1 MEPNN
6 QPVAVAKPKQLLGS
20 IELIKRAW
28 VFYKANFRRLWPLYL
43 LGSLGSLGLQFQ
55 FSDKT
60 AALFSGHSS
69 VVAVVVALVIIVSI
83 LLFLSQI
90 ALLKSIVDVRKG
102 QYEGIKSAYKKSS
115 KFFWPY
121 IVILIMLSLAKAGA
135 MVLFIVPGIILAG
148 YLSFTSCEFFD
159 QEKKG
164 FKALLGSWSL
174 VRGYWKS
181 VVWRWIVISIL
192 ISLTMLIVIIPL
204 AIVGTV
210 LVIVAVAI
218 KSTAMTVISVSVG
231 LIIIAIFCL
240 LLVVPLGIITMF
252 ELYYNLKEVRSA
264 EKLADEAVDR
274 RRRFK
279 LIWAMIIGVLAF
291 IVAFMIGIYLVAKLE
306 KTANSGIPASAIIPG
321 NTYFTSEDASDAFTI
336 DYPANWHKE
345 FETTE
350 RVNGNY
356 FRTAQFAP
364 NLVKK
369 IPGDVRVAS
378 TTISLYINNVEPG
391 IKTVEDFKNYFLERL
406 MGDKTAVI
414 SDVKTSTTTIGIFS
428 ALELSYTH
436 KISPAG
442 FEPVTFKVT
451 DKIVLLGDYVYILE
465 YRSDPLTYDDNIEV
479 FENMTKSW
487 YLHYFQ
493 RKSGSDSLIY
503 DNRDYGIS
511 LEYPSAWIQI
521 GATPETGL
529 VAQFIRPDFDNQG
542 LFDPGKSIAV
552 WIEKFSGNLELFK
565 KNTLKS
571 VLVGDNVLKSVSPI
585 TIGQQDGYEMTY
597 EWNDG
602 NDLGSSIIYLTIRDG
617 RGYSMVL
624 NGLAPDDP
632 LIAKFRSSFK
642 FLESEPQSRNNDEE
656 TYDNRQFGYK
666 LTVPKQW
673 TKLAKTT
680 YEDKIVDSYSFVSGD
695 QDSFMGVLS
704 VSAPDD
710 YYHYNGRYSVERY
723 RDDNLEY
730 LKNGPTTLEGFSLL
744 QTGTTTIGKLPS
756 AYYVGKYQ
764 SDTSRIGGIPP
775 ILRIKQLFIDNDGT
789 VRWISYIDDEAD
801 FEKYLPMINKIMES
815 LRVR

>member
-20 IELIKRAW
+20 IELINRAW

-69 VVAVVVALVIIVSI
+69 VVAVVALVIIVSI

-115 KFFWPY
+115 KFFWSY
-121 IVILIMLSLAKAGA
+121 IVLLLMLSLAKAGA
-135 MVLFIVPGIILAG
+135 TALFIVPGIILAG
-148 YLSFTSCEFFD
+148 YLVFASYEFFD

-174 VRGYWKS
+174 VRRYWKS

-192 ISLTMLIVIIPL
+192 ISLTVLIAIIPL
-204 AIVGTV
+204 AIIGTV

-218 KSTAMTVISVSVG
+218 KSTALTVISVSVG
-231 LIIIAIFCL
+231 LIIIAIFLL
-240 LLVVPLGIITMF
+240 LLVIPLGIITMF

-291 IVAFMIGIYLVAKLE
+291 IVAFMIGIYLVNNLE

-321 NTYFTSEDASDAFTI
+321 KTYFTSEDASDAFTI
-336 DYPANWHKE
+336 DYPASWHKE

-356 FRTAQFAP
+356 FRSAQFAP

-369 IPGDVRVAS
+369 LSGNVRIAS
-378 TTISLYINNVEPG
+378 TTISLYINNVEPD
-391 IKTVEDFKNYFLERL
+391 IKTAEDYKNYFLERL

-414 SDVKTSTTTIGIFS
+414 SDIKISTTTIGIFS
-428 ALELSYTH
+428 SLELTYTN
-436 KISPAG
+436 KLSAVG
-442 FEPVTFKVT
+442 FEPMTFKVT
-451 DKIVLLGDYVYILE
+451 DKIVLLGDYAYILE
-465 YRSDPLTYDDNIEV
+465 YMSDPSTYEDNIEV
-479 FENMTKSW
+479 FENMAKSW
-487 YLHYFQ
+487 YLHYSQ
-493 RKSGSDSLIY
+493 KKSGSDFVVY
-503 DNRDYGIS
+503 NNGDYSIS
-511 LEYPSAWIQI
+511 LEYPSEWIQI

-529 VAQFIRPDFDNQG
+529 VAQFIRPDFDDQG
-542 LFDPGKSIAV
+542 LFDPGKSVAV

-571 VLVGDNVLKSVSPI
+571 VLVGNNVLKSVSPI

-602 NDLGSSIIYLTIRDG
+602 NDLGYTIIYLIIRDG
-617 RGYSMVL
+617 KGYSMVL

-642 FLESEPQSRNNDEE
+642 FLESEPQSRNNDEV

-673 TKLAKTT
+673 IKDVKTT
-680 YEDKIVDSYSFVSGD
+680 YEDKIADSYTFVSSD

-704 VSAPDD
+704 VGTPDD
-710 YYHYNGRYSVERY
+710 YYHYNGGYSVERY

-775 ILRIKQLFIDNDGT
+775 MLRIRQAFIDNDGT
-789 VRWISYIDDEAD
+789 VRWISYIDNEAD
-801 FEKYLPMINKIMES
+801 FEKYLPGVDKIMGS